1 MRTIKDECLHR
12 MIFFGQ
18 NSLRNAVLEFLAH
31 YHRERNHQ
39 GMANRILDPG
49 REVGWRQGKLQRNA
63 VIVG

>member
-1 MRTIKDECLHR
+1 